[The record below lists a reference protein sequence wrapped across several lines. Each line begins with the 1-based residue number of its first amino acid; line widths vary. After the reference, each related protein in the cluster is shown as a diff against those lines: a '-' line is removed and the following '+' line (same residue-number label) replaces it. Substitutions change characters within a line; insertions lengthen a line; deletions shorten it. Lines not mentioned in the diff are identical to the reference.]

1 MKEKL
6 KVAWSKIADYIVM
19 TVGVVIS
26 AAAVNLFFVP
36 YKIHSGGV
44 SGIATVLYYI
54 FNNKV
59 PVGVLVAILN
69 LPLFLIGYRIIGK
82 RFMIRTLYATV
93 MYTVAVDVTAKWLSE
108 VSKKI
113 TIESGN
119 IPDLM
124 LFCFFG
130 GALMGLG
137 LGIVFTR
144 NSCTGGSDLFAEIM
158 RRKGI
163 HYSIGTLM
171 FMFDGV
177 SVLMSL
183 IVFKNLLL
191 VLYSVIAIF
200 VSMKVIDLILDGAN
214 VAKAVY
220 IMSDKSEEIADAIIN
235 DIGRG
240 VTGFAGRGMYFKQS
254 RETLFCVVKNRQL
267 PALKKLVKELDSKAF
282 LIVTTAHQVLG
293 EGFGAFDK
301 EL

>member
-1 MKEKL
+1 
-6 KVAWSKIADYIVM
+6 
-19 TVGVVIS
+19 
-26 AAAVNLFFVP
+26 
-36 YKIHSGGV
+36 
-44 SGIATVLYYI
+44 
-54 FNNKV
+54 
-59 PVGVLVAILN
+59 
-69 LPLFLIGYRIIGK
+69 
-82 RFMIRTLYATV
+82 MIRTLYATV